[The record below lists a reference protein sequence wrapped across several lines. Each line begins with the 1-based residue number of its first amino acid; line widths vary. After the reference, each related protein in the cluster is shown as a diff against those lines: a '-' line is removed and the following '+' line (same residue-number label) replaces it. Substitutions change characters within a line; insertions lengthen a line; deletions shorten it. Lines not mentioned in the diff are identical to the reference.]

1 MLVEQINT
9 IKIQSIKVK
18 EPKFSYNEDLPPFW
32 FQVIGLIGGRGFGKT
47 TLSCNILQLQK
58 PYIDKLYVV
67 SPNISTDKKVMEVV
81 KKFDYILK
89 EDLTPEILKEIYD
102 DIDRR
107 IELYQTGERL
117 YKLIKRIKKE
127 KIDVLDN
134 DDEMFIDSL
143 DEDTADEA
151 IRLLKKGRP
160 PTSVLWLSDMVGN
173 KLFHK
178 HDGELVKGII
188 KNRHR
193 YMSVL
198 METQNLKS
206 IAPPVR
212 KCVSI
217 FLIAPTLDRSYM
229 KQIYEEVQGAIPTFD
244 DFVKVME
251 EVGSKPYQFLMIFN
265 NGVQRDV
272 RINFDRRIVF

>member
-1 MLVEQINT
+1 MLIEQINT
-9 IKIQSIKVK
+9 IKISSIKVK
-18 EPKFSYNEDLPPFW
+18 EPKFLYNEDLPPFW
-32 FQVIGLIGGRGFGKT
+32 FQVIALIGGRGFGKT
-47 TLSCNILQLQK
+47 TLSGNILTLQK

-67 SPNISTDKKVMEVV
+67 SPNIGTDKKVMEVV
-81 KKFDYILK
+81 KKFDYVLH
-89 EDLTPEILKEIYD
+89 EDLTPDILKQIYD

-107 IELYQTGERL
+107 IELYQTGEKL
-117 YKLIKRIKKE
+117 YKLIKRIKKG
-127 KIDVLDN
+127 KIEVLDK

-151 IRLLKKGRP
+151 IKLLKKGRP

-198 METQNLKS
+198 LETQNLKS

-212 KCVSI
+212 KCVSL
-217 FLIAPTLDRSYM
+217 FLIAPTMDRAYA
-229 KQIYEEVQGAIPTFD
+229 KQIYEEVQGAIPTFE
-244 DFVKVME
+244 DFIEVMN
-251 EVGSKPYQFLMIFN
+251 EVASKPYQFLMIFN
-265 NGVQRDV
+265 NGVNRDI

>member
-9 IKIQSIKVK
+9 IQIRSIKVK
-18 EPKFSYNEDLPPFW
+18 EPKFLYNEDLPPFW

-127 KIDVLDN
+127 KIDVLDK

-178 HDGELVKGII
+178 HDGDLVKGII

-212 KCVSI
+212 KCISI
-217 FLIAPTLDRSYM
+217 FLIAPTLDRNYM

-244 DFVKVME
+244 DFIKVME

-265 NGVQRDV
+265 NGVNRDV